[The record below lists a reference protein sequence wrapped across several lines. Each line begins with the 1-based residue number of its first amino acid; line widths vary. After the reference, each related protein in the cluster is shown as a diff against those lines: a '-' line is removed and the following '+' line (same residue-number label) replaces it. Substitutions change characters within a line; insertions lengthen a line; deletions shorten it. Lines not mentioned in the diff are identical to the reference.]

1 MTLYTIRF
9 CANYHKKEFFLNI
22 YKKFYYKKHFY
33 MSRKKKKLEECLM
46 FKYRANQEDFE
57 RLLDSVERS

>member
-1 MTLYTIRF
+1 MVLYTIRF
-9 CANYHKKEFFLNI
+9 FSNYNKVSFLTEL
-22 YKKFYYKKHFY
+22 YKKFYLNKSLFMK
-33 MSRKKKKLEECLM
+33 RKKLKIQKYLM